1 MSYLLFIIIVNL
13 FHNLIIKTQNTLN
26 CLSKYNDCF
35 NCSVCGDEQSCYCNW
50 DQNTKTCNTGQEKIL
65 SLDFYNYFTTCKDD
79 NSNSIISKYCGNSVL
94 EVDDNDEIKLN
105 IPKNDGFFGTQNLY
119 CEYIY
124 TAFDKKEIYYRLKY
138 GITSNENIEKIY
150 LYIKIT
156 YNDET
161 SSAGYLSKKEF
172 DRNFDSIKQI
182 KIAIYFTKGLKDIP
196 FSLAIERIG
205 DKVRAALYITI
216 AFIIL
221 ACLLCALVIYCL
233 SKKISENA
241 RLRQRTLF
249 ELAMARQRGE
259 YNNNDDVASET
270 DIEEEN
276 RKKIKILLKT
286 TLAAKKFIKK
296 YGIKDGNTC
305 TICIEEF
312 KENRSKVSITPCNH
326 VFHYKCLTNWL
337 VKNVK
342 NPKCP
347 NCNHNLVSDID
358 IKNGGIQTIEVAR
371 NPIPN
376 LETQYNNNVNNNNL
390 STNEN
395 RLITRNVTRSR
406 SRVNNQNSQNTY
418 QNGVENGGNINEV
431 EIQNI

>member
-1 MSYLLFIIIVNL
+1 MSSLLFIIIINL
-13 FHNLIIKTQNTLN
+13 FHNLIIKNQNTLN
-26 CLSKYNDCF
+26 CESKYNECF
-35 NCSVCGDEQSCYCNW
+35 NCSVCGVEETCNCYW
-50 DQNTKTCNTGQEKIL
+50 DKNTKTCKTGLDKIL
-65 SLDFYNYFTTCKDD
+65 SLDFYNYFTTCSDD
-79 NSNSIISKYCGNSVL
+79 NSKTIIEKYCGNTIL
-94 EVDDNDEIKLN
+94 EVDDNDEIKFKMPEN
-105 IPKNDGFFGTQNLY
+105 SGIFGTQNLY
-119 CEYIY
+119 CEYLY
-124 TAFDKKEIYYRLKY
+124 TPFDKKEIYYKLKY
-138 GITSNENIEKIY
+138 EPSTSNENIEKIY
-150 LYIKIT
+150 FYLKIT

-161 SSAGYLSKKEF
+161 SAAGYLTTKQFEK
-172 DRNFDSIKQI
+172 NFDSVKQI
-182 KIAIYFTKGLKDIP
+182 KIAIYFLKGIEDFP
-196 FSLAIERIG
+196 FSFTIERIG
-205 DKVRAALYITI
+205 EKAKIALYITI

-259 YNNNDDVASET
+259 YNSEEVASET

-286 TLAAKKFIKK
+286 TLAPKKFLKK
-296 YGIKDGNTC
+296 YGLKDGNTC

-312 KENRSKVSITPCNH
+312 KENKSRVSITPCNH

-347 NCNHNLVSDID
+347 NCNFNLVSNID
-358 IKNGGIQTIEVAR
+358 NKNGGIQTIEVTR
-371 NPIPN
+371 SHIPD
-376 LETQYNNNVNNNNL
+376 LETQDNNNNNNL
-390 STNEN
+390 DTNEN
-395 RLITRNVTRSR
+395 RFITRNVNRNRSR
-406 SRVNNQNSQNTY
+406 INNQNGQNVN
-418 QNGVENGGNINEV
+418 QNGIENGGNINEV

>member
-1 MSYLLFIIIVNL
+1 MSSLLFIIIINL
-13 FHNLIIKTQNTLN
+13 FHNLIIKTQSTLN
-26 CLSKYNDCF
+26 CESKYNDCF
-35 NCSVCGDEQSCYCNW
+35 NCSVCGVEETCNCNW
-50 DQNTKTCNTGQEKIL
+50 DKNTKTCSTGLDKIL
-65 SLDFYNYFTTCKDD
+65 SLDFYNYFTTCSDD
-79 NSNSIISKYCGNSVL
+79 NSKVIIEKYCGNTIL
-94 EVDDNDEIKLN
+94 EVDDNDEIKFKMPEN
-105 IPKNDGFFGTQNLY
+105 SGIIGTQNLY

-124 TAFDKKEIYYRLKY
+124 TAFDKKEIYYTLKY
-138 GITSNENIEKIY
+138 EPFPSNENIKKIY
-150 LYIKIT
+150 FYLKIT

-161 SSAGYLSKKEF
+161 SAAGYLTTKEIK
-172 DRNFDSIKQI
+172 RNFDNVKQI
-182 KIAIYFTKGLKDIP
+182 KIAIYFTKGITDFP
-196 FSLAIERIG
+196 FSLTIERIG
-205 DKVRAALYITI
+205 DKARIALYITI

-259 YNNNDDVASET
+259 YNNEEVASET

-286 TLAAKKFIKK
+286 ALAAKKFLKK
-296 YGIKDGNTC
+296 YGLKDGNTC

-312 KENRSKVSITPCNH
+312 KENKSRVSITPCNH

-347 NCNHNLVSDID
+347 NCNFNLVSDVD
-358 IKNGGIQTIEVAR
+358 NKNGGIQTIEVAR
-371 NPIPN
+371 NQIPY
-376 LETQYNNNVNNNNL
+376 LETQDNNNNNNL
-390 STNEN
+390 DTNEN
-395 RLITRNVTRSR
+395 RFITRNVNRNRSR
-406 SRVNNQNSQNTY
+406 INNQNGQNAN
-418 QNGVENGGNINEV
+418 QNGIENGGNINEV